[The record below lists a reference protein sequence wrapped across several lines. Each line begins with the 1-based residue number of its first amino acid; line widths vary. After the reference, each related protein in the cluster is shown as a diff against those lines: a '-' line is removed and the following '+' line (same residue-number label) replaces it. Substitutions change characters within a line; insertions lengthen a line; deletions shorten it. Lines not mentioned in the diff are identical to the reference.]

1 MSVDINSKNTFSEY
15 ANELAL
21 VCRQNPDGSM
31 PFSGKFKLKFE
42 NEDLSVEEREVIGG
56 IFGKL
61 GNTDI
66 TGINGGTGQYLHF
79 IELDKEDKCPVDL
92 SDVSSPTV
100 AVNTAIATA
109 LNADLNNLD
118 NFPNIGHGFH
128 ASVYKNRLFI
138 SADIPVEVT
147 GMPTFVDGS
156 YTFTST
162 SLAVTVKEGVLT
174 ADDVTVT
181 TTNGAMTIGE
191 FLTNLN
197 NALGSTPWTNS
208 KHAFVGS
215 IVGGQIVITS
225 VLTIP
230 YMAPLEIRN
239 SVDIDGVVDSEVAST
254 LEFSRVYWR
263 AIRHMA
269 SLTAAVNTSDAET
282 ISNEDGRSSVTNLT
296 TAQSTTGMT
305 INLVDAERNPITNVA
320 LCGGFF
326 DSARGTRTDKK
337 AGVRPPTTGLLVFSQ
352 VFEDGNFGVDANLLA
367 TCVVYPSNTSVRNN
381 GDKAQKDFNQDT
393 YDITASD
400 SAYLSAG
407 YDYYIDKDTA
417 NKYLAFAELL

>member
-66 TGINGGTGQYLHF
+66 TGINGGTGEYLHF

-92 SDVSSPTV
+92 SGVSSPTV

-109 LNADLNNLD
+109 LNEELNNLD

-147 GMPTFVDGS
+147 GIPTFVDGS
-156 YTFTST
+156 YTFSDTT
-162 SLAVTVKEGVLT
+162 LAVTVKEGVLT
-174 ADDVTVT
+174 ADNVTVP
-181 TTNGAMTIGE
+181 TTNGEMTIGE

-197 NALGSTPWTNS
+197 TALDSTIWTNS

-215 IVGGQIVITS
+215 IVGGQIVIST
-225 VLTIP
+225 VLTVP

-352 VFEDGNFGVDANLLA
+352 VFEDGNFGVDANLMA

-417 NKYLAFAELL
+417 NKFLAFAELL